1 MKKKK
6 RNEASEIEFMD
17 SGAGEVYKYF
27 DDDLEEEDDYFEREV
42 SQGRGYDKRAVR
54 AGMVRDAIG
63 EILMRKSDAHI
74 PGAAHGGETQYLD
87 DEEADEYAEEQYEED
102 IVDEYAEE
110 DEYFD
115 DEHETD
121 EYEEDVYEEAEYEV
135 RDGYEEE
142 TEYEEADEYGAEC
155 GRRYGSKRYREVKKH
170 RAARQKK
177 GIRYRVKH
185 MNIMDRVVASTGV
198 LILAGAIVTG
208 ILYANGKRETMQVAS
223 FAEVGTQME
232 GITVIGESGLLAMA
246 DAQNTKAV
254 MEETDEKTSAV
265 MEYEEKELNEK
276 GSIEVEMHVSS
287 VQKDLKMKFVNKK
300 TGKLIP
306 SVPFEVTIAG
316 ADKKS
321 YVLKDEDMD
330 GIIYQADVAPG
341 TCSVAMLAI
350 ENAEEYVISTESISV
365 TVKDKIEYKKVD
377 VTDEIKKESEVNA
390 AVEDTKRALAEESA
404 LTDTVGF
411 VASTKMLTEETSSA
425 IENGEY
431 EEVSKDKVIDPAAV
445 AGGSNEENQGEG
457 GGEDDSESQ
466 VLTLNMTEG
475 KIYTGKTL
483 QLIANVQGMED
494 KSVTWTSDNNE
505 VAAVAED
512 GMITGVNEGTATIVA
527 VCNGNREVTASCII
541 TVNADP
547 AVDHTTKL
555 VDYDNNQL
563 YVIDEEGNFKEAV
576 YADYYTADKFY
587 KKMQEAQ
594 VEEKYEYTGWQT
606 IDGKTYYYDADGNK
620 VTGEQVIQGAKYI
633 FDEDG
638 VLSTASGNM
647 GIDVSRWNGS
657 IDWNAVKNS
666 GVSYAIIRCGYRG
679 STTGALIEDST
690 FRTNIQG
697 AASAGLKVGIY
708 FVTQAVNEVEAV
720 EEASMVAGLISGY
733 HISYPVFLDVEPS
746 GGRADSISKETRT
759 TVCRAFC
766 QTIENSGYTAGIYA
780 NSTWLKEKIDTPSL
794 TNYKI
799 WLAQYT
805 AEPSYSATKYDLWQ
819 YSAKGTVA
827 GIAGETDLNISY
839 LD

>member
-6 RNEASEIEFMD
+6 RNEVSGIEFMD
-17 SGAGEVYKYF
+17 SGAEEVYEYL

-42 SQGRGYDKRAVR
+42 SQGRGYDKRAVQ
-54 AGMVRDAIG
+54 AGAVRDAIG
-63 EILMRKSDAHI
+63 EILMQKSDANI
-74 PGAAHGGETQYLD
+74 PRAVHGGGMEYLD
-87 DEEADEYAEEQYEED
+87 DEEADEYVEEEYEEE
-102 IVDEYAEE
+102 IVGEYAEE

-115 DEHETD
+115 D

-135 RDGYEEE
+135 GDGYEGE

-155 GRRYGSKRYREVKKH
+155 EKRYGSRRYREVRKH

-185 MNIMDRVVASTGV
+185 MDLMNCVVASTGV
-198 LILAGAIVTG
+198 LILAGAIAMGT
-208 ILYANGKRETMQVAS
+208 LYVDGKRAAMQAAS

-232 GITVIGESGLLAMA
+232 GITIIGESGLLAMA

-254 MEETDEKTSAV
+254 MEETNEETSAV
-265 MEYEEKELNEK
+265 MEYEEKELNAK

-287 VQKDLKMKFVNKK
+287 VQRDLKMKFVSKK

-306 SVPFEVTIAG
+306 SVPFEVTIVG

-341 TCSVAMLAI
+341 TCSVAMRAI
-350 ENAEEYVISTESISV
+350 ENAEEYIISTESISA

-390 AVEDTKRALAEESA
+390 AVEDTKRALAEESS

-445 AGGSNEENQGEG
+445 AGGSNEKNQGEG
-457 GGEDDSESQ
+457 GGEADSESR

-494 KSVTWTSDNNE
+494 KSVTWTSDNSE
-505 VAAVAED
+505 VAAIAED

-527 VCNGNREVTASCII
+527 VCNGNREATASCIV
-541 TVNADP
+541 TVNAKP

-587 KKMQEAQ
+587 KRTQEVQA
-594 VEEKYEYTGWQT
+594 EEEYEYTGWQT

-638 VLSTASGNM
+638 VLSTTSGNM

-679 STTGALIEDST
+679 STTGALIEDSA

-697 AASAGLKVGIY
+697 AASTGLKVGIY

-720 EEASMVAGLISGY
+720 EEASMVAGLIGGY

-746 GGRADSISKETRT
+746 GGRADGISKETRT
-759 TVCRAFC
+759 AVCRAFC

-805 AEPSYSATKYDLWQ
+805 AEPGYSATKYDLWQ